1 MLIRCFVNPK
11 RVPPPTD
18 MPPKWVNWLLLWYT
32 QAVPVPALTATKGLL
47 PMLYNAIA
55 PYPIASTSLTLVI
68 GILL

>member
-1 MLIRCFVNPK
+1 M
-11 RVPPPTD
+11 
-18 MPPKWVNWLLLWYT
+18 

-55 PYPIASTSLTLVI
+55 PYPIASISLIFVI